1 MPPQVLGQSSECM
14 KEVIWLGSS
23 GFSPAFGG
31 ILNPPACG
39 SSNPNTDAVLRTGD
53 LCVTPFAINW

>member
-1 MPPQVLGQSSECM
+1 M

-39 SSNPNTDAVLRTGD
+39 SANPNTDAVLRTGD